1 MTARTTTRGS
11 VQLMMRLQLSWRGWV
26 TVALALSLAAAVILA
41 DSQIQ
46 HTVELVHAAAVADA
60 DEGRASL
67 QDIDDLVGRT
77 LAAIELSV
85 LAADSA
91 GNVTLDTQT
100 KRKLALEVDAI
111 AAAAEVGL
119 AVALDRTIDL
129 DARLDTL
136 RVLSGTPAQRLITPD
151 VISLRGTVTE
161 AASTAHALLA
171 DDGTLTSEQI
181 NSMRGRLEGA
191 KILRTEVDERLTVV
205 TGDLDSIRSTIRWRV
220 HAVAAAA
227 LLALVWFGYQGWRSA
242 VSSPAP
248 GESQK
253 AD

>member
-1 MTARTTTRGS
+1 
-11 VQLMMRLQLSWRGWV
+11 MMRLQISWRGWV

-41 DSQIQ
+41 DIQIQ
-46 HTVELVHAAAVADA
+46 HTVKLVHAAAVADA

-111 AAAAEVGL
+111 AAAAEFDL

-136 RVLSGTPAQRLITPD
+136 RVLSATPAQRLITPD
-151 VISLRGTVTE
+151 VISLRGTVAE
-161 AASTAHALLA
+161 AASTANALLA
-171 DDGTLTSEQI
+171 DEGTLTSEQI
-181 NSMRGRLEGA
+181 NSMRGRLGSMSA
-191 KILRTEVDERLTVV
+191 PSMPSSWPAWPCWRSSGSATKG
-205 TGDLDSIRSTIRWRV
+205 GDLQCHLRP
-220 HAVAAAA
+220 
-227 LLALVWFGYQGWRSA
+227 LANPRRPTSFLS
-242 VSSPAP
+242 
-248 GESQK
+248 
-253 AD
+253 

>member
-1 MTARTTTRGS
+1 
-11 VQLMMRLQLSWRGWV
+11 MMRLQISWRGWV

-41 DSQIQ
+41 DIQIQ
-46 HTVELVHAAAVADA
+46 HTVKLVHAAAVADA

-111 AAAAEVGL
+111 AAAAEFDL

-136 RVLSGTPAQRLITPD
+136 RVLSATPAQRLITPD
-151 VISLRGTVTE
+151 VISLRGTVAE
-161 AASTAHALLA
+161 AASTANALLA
-171 DDGTLTSEQI
+171 DEGTLTSEQI

-191 KILRTEVDERLTVV
+191 KILRAEVDERLTVV
-205 TGDLDSIRSTIRWRV
+205 TVGLDAIRSTIRWRV
-220 HAVAAAA
+220 HVVAGVA

-242 VSSPAP
+242 VLPPAP
-248 GESQK
+248 GESPK